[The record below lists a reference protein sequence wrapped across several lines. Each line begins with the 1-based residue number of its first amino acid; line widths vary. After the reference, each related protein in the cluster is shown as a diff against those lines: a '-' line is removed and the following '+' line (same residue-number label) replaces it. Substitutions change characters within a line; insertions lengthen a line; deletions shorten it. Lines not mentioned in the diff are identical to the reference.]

1 MTESLL
7 QAENKELNEQVKEL
21 SEQYQEMLAALRST
35 TSINDELIK
44 ENHRLVDTIFEK
56 QAIIDDLNNSIDCL
70 VKKISNLI
78 PINHTIDE
86 LEKTK

>member
-1 MTESLL
+1 MTESRL

-44 ENHRLVDTIFEK
+44 ENHRLTDMILDKQEK
-56 QAIIDDLNNSIDCL
+56 GQ
-70 VKKISNLI
+70 
-78 PINHTIDE
+78 
-86 LEKTK
+86 

>member
-7 QAENKELNEQVKEL
+7 QAQNNELRERLRDLVDVGKRNL
-21 SEQYQEMLAALRST
+21 EMSDQIAAR
-35 TSINDELIK
+35 IK